1 MELFRQSGAKNPGIK
16 TPKLP
21 TQLNQTTPFKIS
33 TSTKLINN
41 QDHQPINTSQP
52 TFSPNWGP
60 VSTVLRRVRW
70 DSFSRQQQPLCTGT
84 FRIS

>member
-21 TQLNQTTPFKIS
+21 TQLNQTTHLKIS

-41 QDHQPINTSQP
+41 QDHQPMKILLNQQFHP
-52 TFSPNWGP
+52 TLTYNKLGS
-60 VSTVLRRVRW
+60 
-70 DSFSRQQQPLCTGT
+70 
-84 FRIS
+84 